1 MALAVVAMFLAT
13 MGVSNVNAASP
24 VSIAADQTTFDIME
38 GGTITAVLTITSQD
52 SVYKKMNLFL
62 DVSWPSGEVWDTSLT
77 DSNYDSLSN
86 DQVTLTKGGS
96 ATVLLT
102 VTCGSDC
109 DAGETNTVQVTG
121 QSDPKFYVGSTNS
134 NCGSSNCLTDTTP
147 ASSSSNTTNTI
158 TITLTARTGLS
169 HVVACDTEHNGGD
182 INVYQGI
189 TYFWPYTL
197 TNTGWDTDNYQF
209 TSTVTSESGADVT
222 GWSVTP
228 GLSNGKELTGSDS
241 SLTGISEVEA
251 LIEIAPALT
260 ARPGTYNIDLVVS
273 SNGGGPSDNCV
284 IEVIVPA
291 PDLEIKV
298 SDIDFSHTS
307 AWISTRG
314 DSQKVTIYATVRN
327 NGGNIDSDGVN
338 TNDVTV
344 KFYADSAPIGTSQ
357 TVSLKHGDEETISV
371 DWNPSR
377 AHTSDEVGLVITVK
391 VDPASDIG
399 ESDESNNDAT
409 SYFKV
414 VRTKSST
421 PSFFMGFF
429 ALIGSVAVAVMLS
442 SYYRNKDSEE

>member
-24 VSIAADQTTFDIME
+24 VSIAADQTTFDIMV
-38 GGTITAVLTITSQD
+38 GGTITTVLTITSQD

-62 DVSWPSGEVWDTSLT
+62 DVSWPSGEEWDTSLT

-102 VTCGSDC
+102 VSCGSDC
-109 DAGETNTVQVTG
+109 DAGDTNTVQVTG

-158 TITLTARTGLS
+158 TITLTARTGFS

-189 TYFWPYTL
+189 TYLWPYTL

-357 TVSLKHGDEETISV
+357 TVSLKHGDEETLSV

>member
-24 VSIAADQTTFDIME
+24 VSIAADQTTFDIMV
-38 GGTITAVLTITSQD
+38 GGTITTVLTITSQD

-62 DVSWPSGEVWDTSLT
+62 DVSWPSGEEWDTSLT

-102 VTCGSDC
+102 VSCGSDC
-109 DAGETNTVQVTG
+109 DAGDTNTVQVTG
-121 QSDPKFYVGSTNS
+121 QSDPKFYPGSTSS

-222 GWSVTP
+222 GWSVTS

-241 SLTGISEVEA
+241 SLTGTSEVEA

-357 TVSLKHGDEETISV
+357 TVSLKHGDEETLSV

>member
-62 DVSWPSGEVWDTSLT
+62 DVSWPSGEEWDTSLT

-102 VTCGSDC
+102 VSCGSDC

-158 TITLTARTGLS
+158 TITLTARTGFS

-197 TNTGWDTDNYQF
+197 TNTGWDSDNYQF
-209 TSTVTSESGADVT
+209 TSTVTSESGADVA

-357 TVSLKHGDEETISV
+357 TVSLKHGDEETLSV